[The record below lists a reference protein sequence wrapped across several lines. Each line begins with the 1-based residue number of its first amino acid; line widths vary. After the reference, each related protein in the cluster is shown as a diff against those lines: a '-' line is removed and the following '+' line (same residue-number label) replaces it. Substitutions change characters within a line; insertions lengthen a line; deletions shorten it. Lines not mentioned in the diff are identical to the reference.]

1 MAKKEFKFRGLNLDQ
16 VMKLSDKEFTGLIP
30 SKERRK
36 LLYSITDAEK
46 ILITHIKENR
56 KTLETHCRDMVIMP
70 FMIGKTIKIHNGKE
84 FFPVEIVP
92 EMLGHRL
99 GEFAQTRRRI
109 EHSSPGV
116 GATKSSASVSVR

>member
-116 GATKSSASVSVR
+116 GATKSSAS